1 MSIFT
6 KVLIL
11 FIISFSLMLF
21 VSKKT
26 EKLTQESIQSLLKEK
41 YLQVSDELFKYLANN
56 DMDALNK
63 KFQALQFERVA
74 NTEETIATS
83 KVLYDYE
90 TDLSRIQ
97 ILKEEDD
104 RLLLYM
110 RYLDDDIL
118 LIDLSQNKNFE
129 EIAFLNYLILADIL
143 ILIILFLLI
152 LKMIY
157 PLKNISKNIQAFG
170 EGDYSARV
178 EVISND
184 EIAGVSNTFNA
195 MASNIQNLISAR
207 QRLLRDIGHELKT
220 PISKSILSLEMME
233 ESKYKAILQRAL
245 VQMDEMTNDLLN
257 LEKLNNEHTA
267 LKVENFT
274 VETLISTALSKL
286 FIEDETLIEIKIES
300 NFEIEADLDYLSMA
314 LKNLID
320 NALKYTTVKPIFIL
334 VVNQY
339 IKVKSKGPKLEKPLA
354 FYCEVFTQGD
364 NSREEKGY
372 GLGLSMVN
380 RILERHGFKLLYT
393 YEEGMNVFTMKV
405 E

>member
-74 NTEETIATS
+74 NTEETIDTS
-83 KVLYDYE
+83 KVVYDYE

>member
-74 NTEETIATS
+74 NTEETIDTS
-83 KVLYDYE
+83 KVVYDYE

-334 VVNQY
+334 VVNQD